1 MKAFLVP
8 ARMPAVVFAALLL
21 SACAQMPAPMQSA
34 AGGIPAYRVDPGWPQ
49 PLAEKDGLQQ
59 LFGQVAG
66 IAVDP
71 RNGHIWAIHRPA
83 SLLPDEWDPKTKK
96 PVTHR
101 CCIPMPP
108 VAEFDAQGRLV
119 RAWSPSGTGFDW
131 PKVEH
136 GIYID
141 DDGNVWLAGNSV
153 GDNQILK
160 FTPDGK
166 FLMQIGH
173 AGPTEGSNS
182 TKQLGQP
189 ANMIVSKGELFVA
202 DGYGNHRVIVFD
214 AATGAYKR
222 HWGAYGARPTDE
234 KVPPYDPAQPVSKQ
248 FANPVHCVRMSHDE
262 LLYVC
267 DRTNNRIQ
275 VFTRAGEFK
284 HEFRV
289 EPETTANGSVWD
301 MVLSQD
307 PQEQYMY
314 VADGANGRVYIL
326 RRADGKQVGQFGR
339 TGRMAGEFKWIH
351 NIAIDRDGNLYTAEV
366 GYGRRVQK
374 FVRGRGV
381 VETQSMGPRSPDG
394 GPSGGM

>member
-1 MKAFLVP
+1 MKTFLPAAFTRLAGFVL
-8 ARMPAVVFAALLL
+8 AAMLLQ
-21 SACAQMPAPMQSA
+21 ACAQMPAPATSA
-34 AGGIPAYRVDPGWPQ
+34 GPIPDFRVDPMWPK
-49 PLAEKDGLQQ
+49 PLAETKDGVQQ
-59 LFGQVAG
+59 IFGQVAG

-83 SLLPDEWDPKTKK
+83 TLLADEFDPKTNK

-101 CCIPMPP
+101 CCAPMPP
-108 VAEFDAQGRLV
+108 VAEFDRDGKLLRSWGPLSTGA
-119 RAWSPSGTGFDW
+119 GTGFDW

-141 DDGNVWLAGNSV
+141 GEGNVWLAGNAV

-160 FTPDGK
+160 FTQDGK
-166 FLMQIGH
+166 FLMQVGR
-173 AGPTEGSNS
+173 AGPTQGSNS
-182 TKQLGQP
+182 TMQLGQP

-202 DGYGNHRVIVFD
+202 DGYGNKRVIVFD

-222 HWGAYGARPTDE
+222 HWGAYGGRPSDD
-234 KVPPYDPAQPVSKQ
+234 KLPAYDPAQPPSRQ
-248 FANPVHCVRMSHDE
+248 FSNPVHCVRMSNED

-284 HEFRV
+284 QEFRV
-289 EPETTANGSVWD
+289 EPLTVANGAVWD

-307 PQEQYMY
+307 PAQKYMY
-314 VADGANGRVYIL
+314 VADGANGRIYIL
-326 RRADGKQVGQFGR
+326 RRADGQQVGQFGR

-351 NIAIDRDGNLYTAEV
+351 NLAIDGEGNLYTAEV
-366 GYGRRVQK
+366 GFGRRVQK
-374 FVRGRGV
+374 FVRG
-381 VETQSMGPRSPDG
+381 G
-394 GPSGGM
+394 GAF

>member
-1 MKAFLVP
+1 MKAFTAAL
-8 ARMPAVVFAALLL
+8 ARMLPAVLMALLL
-21 SACAQMPAPMQSA
+21 SACAQMPAPGASA
-34 AGGIPAYRVDPGWPQ
+34 VPDFKVDPAWPL
-49 PLAEKDGLQQ
+49 PLAEKDGVQMI
-59 LFGQVAG
+59 FGQVAG

-71 RNGHIWAIHRPA
+71 RNGHIWAIHRPGT
-83 SLLPDEWDPKTKK
+83 LLPDEWDPKTGK

-101 CCIPMPP
+101 CCTAMPP
-108 VAEFDAQGRLV
+108 VAEFDAQGKFLRG
-119 RAWSPSGTGFDW
+119 WGPTGTGFEW

-141 DDGNVWLAGNSV
+141 GDGNVWLAGNAV

-160 FTPDGK
+160 FTQDGK
-166 FLMQIGH
+166 FLMQIGR
-173 AGPTEGSNS
+173 AGKTEGSNS
-182 TKQLGQP
+182 TTQLGQP

-202 DGYGNHRVIVFD
+202 DGYGNKRVIVFD

-222 HWGAYGARPTDE
+222 HWGAYGGKPSDDKLPA
-234 KVPPYDPAQPVSKQ
+234 YDPKQPPSRQ
-248 FANPVHCVRMSHDE
+248 FANPVHCVRMSNED

-289 EPETTANGSVWD
+289 EVQTVFNGSVWD

-307 PQEQYMY
+307 PAQKYMY
-314 VADGANGRVYIL
+314 VADGANGRIYIL
-326 RRADGKQVGQFGR
+326 RRSDGQQVGQFGR

-351 NIAIDRDGNLYTAEV
+351 NLAIDGDGNLYTAEV
-366 GYGRRVQK
+366 GFGRRVQK
-374 FVRGRGV
+374 FVR
-381 VETQSMGPRSPDG
+381 TG
-394 GPSGGM
+394 GGF

>member
-1 MKAFLVP
+1 MQTFPVSLTRVLPTLLTALFL
-8 ARMPAVVFAALLL
+8 
-21 SACAQMPAPMQSA
+21 SSCAQMSGPM
-34 AGGIPAYRVDPGWPQ
+34 GGSGAVPTFIADPLWPQ
-49 PLAEKDGLQQ
+49 PLPEKDGVQQ

-71 RNGHIWAIHRPA
+71 RNGHIWAVHRPA
-83 SLLPDEWDPKTKK
+83 TLLPDEVDAKTNK

-101 CCIPMPP
+101 CCVAMPP
-108 VAEFDAQGRLV
+108 VAEFDAAGKLL
-119 RAWSPSGTGFDW
+119 RAWSPQGAGFDW

-141 DDGNVWLAGNSV
+141 DEGSVWLAGNSV

-160 FTPDGK
+160 FTQDGR
-166 FLMQIGH
+166 FLMQVGR
-173 AGPTEGSNS
+173 AGLTEGSNS

-202 DGYGNHRVIVFD
+202 DGYGNKRVIVFD
-214 AATGAYKR
+214 AGTGAYKR
-222 HWGAYGARPTDE
+222 HWGAYGGRPSDD
-234 KVPPYDPAQPVSKQ
+234 KQPAYDPAQPASRQ
-248 FANPVHCVRMSHDE
+248 FSNPVHCVRMSRED

-284 HEFRV
+284 QEFRV
-289 EPETTANGSVWD
+289 EPMTVANGSVWD

-307 PQEQYMY
+307 PAQKYMY
-314 VADGANGRVYIL
+314 VADGANGRIYIL
-326 RRADGKQVGQFGR
+326 RRSDGQQVAQFGR

-351 NIAIDRDGNLYTAEV
+351 NLAIDADGNLYTSEV
-366 GYGRRVQK
+366 GFGRRVQK
-374 FVRGRGV
+374 FVRG
-381 VETQSMGPRSPDG
+381 G
-394 GPSGGM
+394 GGF